1 MQPTNGQFSALP
13 SIEYEES
20 FSRVTERERERE
32 RETDRQR
39 QRERVSERERANSS
53 TEQVLLLF
61 YFDPSIC
68 FLNFGSLM

>member
-32 RETDRQR
+32 RDRQT
-39 QRERVSERERANSS
+39 ETERES
-53 TEQVLLLF
+53 E
-61 YFDPSIC
+61 
-68 FLNFGSLM
+68 